1 MTFEEFKEIGEK
13 YGLKIVQINANVYGM
28 GLPCFP
34 NRDCFCQFYTD
45 WTKSIIGCDFELFCN
60 GTRLE
65 VNEAKY
71 FKTDITP
78 IRFENKVKNVIKEIK
93 ELQNEY
99 KEKQLQEDFE

>member
-1 MTFEEFKEIGEK
+1 MTFEEFKAIGEK
-13 YGLKIVQINANVYGM
+13 YGLKIVHIHANVYGM

-34 NRDCFCQFYTD
+34 DQDCFCQFYTD
-45 WTKSIIGCDFELFCN
+45 WTKSIMGLDYELFCN

-78 IRFENKVKNVIKEIK
+78 IRFETKVKKAIKEIK